1 MVERNSRGLLSA
13 TTAVRLLL
21 LIIALA
27 GAAQAQSSNVFRSQ
41 VDTYVGLTPNSDL
54 MFLAAGTPGA
64 GGTQPELVLGPNF
77 DLQLWPFLSHIKSN
91 NPERRNRLS
100 FRAGY
105 RYVRNLYGHDY
116 VQNNGV
122 LELTPRV
129 PLPLKLQMADRNRID
144 LRGLHTGFTWRYRN
158 RLTLARTF
166 DIRRFNLTPYG
177 EAEIFYNCETGQWSQ
192 YSYTFGAF
200 SKVTEKV
207 QLESWYKRQ
216 TTITEPIATSQ
227 RRRSQA
233 EPVLPQLHELDA
245 S

>member
-1 MVERNSRGLLSA
+1 MSA
-13 TTAVRLLL
+13 TTVVRLLL
-21 LIIALA
+21 LIIALG
-27 GAAQAQSSNVFRSQ
+27 GAAQAQSSNVFWSQ
-41 VDTYVGLTPNSDL
+41 VDTYVGLAPNTDL
-54 MFLAAGTPGA
+54 MFLAAGSPGA
-64 GGTQPELVLGPNF
+64 SGTHPEFVLGPNF
-77 DLQLWPFLSHIKSN
+77 DLQLWPFLSHIKSS
-91 NPERRNRLS
+91 NPERRNHLS

-122 LELTPRV
+122 LELTPRF

-144 LRGLHTGFTWRYRN
+144 LRGLHNGFTWRYRN

-166 DIRRFNLTPYG
+166 DIRRFNVTPYG

-207 QLESWYKRQ
+207 QIESWYKRQ
-216 TTITEPIATSQ
+216 TTITEPITTTNVVEVKLSLFF
-227 RRRSQA
+227 RSFTK
-233 EPVLPQLHELDA
+233 
-245 S
+245 